1 MAKVGRRHLER
12 SWYAQPLGNDREHP
26 EANIRS
32 VCWLLCHNLNFAPNL
47 AVVGNKWY
55 QVFSAPHFAAPSIAR
70 SQPPPPPP
78 SALKPEA
85 GSPGRDADQGP
96 QGVWV
101 WKLQPPVSDWVSGGL
116 RGSESSAR
124 QPVAQAADT

>member
-1 MAKVGRRHLER
+1 MYSLQETLRIHPSLWHPYLQRVGLQGDGG
-12 SWYAQPLGNDREHP
+12 S
-26 EANIRS
+26 S
-32 VCWLLCHNLNFAPNL
+32 
-47 AVVGNKWY
+47 
-55 QVFSAPHFAAPSIAR
+55 
-70 SQPPPPPP
+70 PPPPPP
-78 SALKPEA
+78 WA

-101 WKLQPPVSDWVSGGL
+101 WKLHPPVSDWVSGGL